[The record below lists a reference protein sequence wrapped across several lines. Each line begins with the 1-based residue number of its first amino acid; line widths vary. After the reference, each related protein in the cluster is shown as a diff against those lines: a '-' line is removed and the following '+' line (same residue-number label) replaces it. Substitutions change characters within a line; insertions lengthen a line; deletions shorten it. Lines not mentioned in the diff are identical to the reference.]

1 MGYIDPATIEKIKE
15 AARVEDVIAEFVEL
29 KRVGSNLRGYSPFNK
44 ENTPSFYVSPA
55 KQIWK
60 DFSSG
65 KGGDAVK
72 FLMEHEKMTYPEAL
86 RWLADKYK
94 IEIKET
100 EPDEE
105 QLKAREERES
115 LFVVLEFARKWF
127 IRQLYETDE
136 GRSVGLSYFKNRGF
150 LEKTLKA
157 FDIGYSPRQK
167 DAFFQAAKQ
176 AGYPTEILEKAGL
189 VINRNGHVIDRFHE
203 RVIFPIHRLSGKV
216 AGFAGR
222 ILDSTKKIA
231 KYVNSPETEVYH
243 KSQIL
248 YGLYQ
253 AKSALV
259 KENLCYLVEGYTD
272 VMAFHQAGITNTV
285 ASAGTALT
293 PEQIRLIKRF
303 TSNIVLVYDGDPA
316 GLKAAMRGVDLIL
329 ENDMNVKVVVL
340 PENEDPDSFARKTS
354 TEDLVAYLENEA
366 KDFIAFKT
374 ALLLQDNTDPLK
386 IYDLIRDVLNSIA
399 GIPNEV
405 KRHLYVREIARL
417 AGLEEK
423 ILFAELHKIM
433 LRKLKLKHNEI
444 RHAIQDRGL
453 KVVQPKETRID
464 KKATFEKEFI
474 KTLLLF
480 GNETAEF
487 SVYQFKKDAQG
498 DDVLDENGDFV
509 LEEIK
514 EKRKL
519 AHHLLSELP
528 PDELK
533 ILSEKFNSVITKIY
547 DIFRLEGKIQ
557 IDKIIPKLTEEEAE
571 WISGILA
578 ENDKH
583 PVSERWKEKS
593 PEFLPFTQRLNWL
606 ADGLIHDFRLFALME
621 LIRERSKT
629 LKEDL
634 DKEKRDE
641 ELNVLQNL
649 HRLKKKF
656 GQILRRV
663 VV

>member
-15 AARVEDVIAEFVEL
+15 AARVEEVVGEFVQL
-29 KRVGSNLRGYSPFNK
+29 KRVGSSLRGFSPFNK
-44 ENTPSFYVSPA
+44 ENTPSFYVSPV

-86 RWLADKYK
+86 RWLAAKYH
-94 IEIKET
+94 IEIQET
-100 EPDEE
+100 QPDEA
-105 QLKAREERES
+105 QIKAQEERES
-115 LFVVLEFARKWF
+115 LFVVLEFARKWY
-127 IRQLYETDE
+127 IGQLYETDE
-136 GRSVGLSYFKNRGF
+136 GRSVGLSYFKQRGF
-150 LEKTLKA
+150 LEKTLRT
-157 FDIGYSPRQK
+157 FDIGYSPHQK
-167 DAFFQAAKQ
+167 DAFYQAAIK
-176 AGYPTEILEKAGL
+176 AGYQAEILEKAGL
-189 VINRNGHVIDRFHE
+189 IIHRNDRIIDRFYE

-293 PEQIRLIKRF
+293 PEQIHLIKRF
-303 TSNIVLVYDGDPA
+303 TPNIVLVYDGDTA

-329 ENDMNVKVVVL
+329 ENDVNVKVVVL

-354 TEDLVAYLENEA
+354 TEDLVAYLENQA

-374 ALLLQDNTDPLK
+374 ELLLQENPDPIR
-386 IYDLIRDVLNSIA
+386 IYELIREVLNSIA

-405 KRHLYVREIARL
+405 KRHLYVREIARQ

-423 ILFAELHKIM
+423 VLFTELHKIM
-433 LRKLKLKHNEI
+433 LRKLKLKRNEI
-444 RHAIQDRGL
+444 RHAIRDSGL
-453 KVVQPKETRID
+453 KIVQPQETRID
-464 KKATFEKEFI
+464 KRTTFEKELI

-487 SVYQFKKDAQG
+487 SIYDIKRDENNRP
-498 DDVLDENGDFV
+498 VLDENGEYILQEF
-509 LEEIK
+509 K
-514 EKRKL
+514 EKKKL
-519 AHHLLSELP
+519 AEQIFHELP
-528 PDELK
+528 PDELT
-533 ILSEKFNSVITKIY
+533 ILSETFQSVYNKIR
-547 DIFRLEGKIQ
+547 DLFWLEEEIK
-557 IDKIIPKLTEEEAE
+557 IDKIIPKLSQEEAE
-571 WISGILA
+571 WISTVIA
-578 ENDKH
+578 ESEKH
-583 PVSERWKEKS
+583 PVSERWKEKT
-593 PEFLPFTQRLNWL
+593 PDFLPFTQRLNWL
-606 ADGLIHDFRLFALME
+606 TEGLIYDFRLFALMQ
-621 LIRERSKT
+621 LIRDKSQSLDDLEKIER
-629 LKEDL
+629 DNI
-634 DKEKRDE
+634 
-641 ELNVLQNL
+641 LNELQNL
-649 HRLKKKF
+649 HNLKKRF

-663 VV
+663 VI